1 MEMPLTALAEP
12 SFSPST
18 TLSASYTGQQ
28 TLAWQTDDVLLLHR
42 IAAQDPQ
49 AFDIFYA
56 RYAPRLRGYLA
67 HLLSDQTLVDEV
79 CDDVMLVIWQHASRI
94 PATVALWAWLCGIA
108 RHKARKAG
116 TRASSRAIAPV
127 LPQEATPESPESILL
142 HQEYWHRLTRALDAL
157 PFSERTVLVLL
168 VQHGCAYKD
177 IATVL
182 DMPVSTVRTRVSRA
196 CQRLRA
202 SCNFSQFVEGYR
214 GDMADNRAELQA

>member
-1 MEMPLTALAEP
+1 MKTPLTALAEP
-12 SFSPST
+12 PFSPPT
-18 TLSASYTGQQ
+18 TSSASYTGQQ
-28 TLAWQTDDVLLLHR
+28 PLSWQTDDVLLLHR
-42 IAAQDPQ
+42 IATQEPQ

-79 CDDVMLVIWQHASRI
+79 CNDVMLVIWQHASRI

-116 TRASSRAIAPV
+116 MRASSRTTVPV
-127 LPQEATPESPESILL
+127 IPQEANPESPESILL

-168 VQHGCAYKD
+168 MQHGCAYKD
-177 IATVL
+177 IAAVL

-202 SCNFSQFVEGYR
+202 SLNFSQVVG
-214 GDMADNRAELQA
+214 G